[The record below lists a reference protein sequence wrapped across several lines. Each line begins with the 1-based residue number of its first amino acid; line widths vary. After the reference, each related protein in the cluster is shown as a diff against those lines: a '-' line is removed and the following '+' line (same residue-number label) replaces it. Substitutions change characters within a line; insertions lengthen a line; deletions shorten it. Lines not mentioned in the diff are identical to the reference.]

1 MFSSDLDEEY
11 AIQSVQLSWDY
22 MRLLIASSSIQTV
35 NLQYEVDET
44 GIYYIVISSS
54 VRFSPST

>member
-11 AIQSVQLSWDY
+11 AIQSVQLSWDC
-22 MRLLIASSSIQTV
+22 MRLLIQTV

>member
-22 MRLLIASSSIQTV
+22 MRLLISSSSIQTV

>member
-11 AIQSVQLSWDY
+11 AIQSVHLSWDC

>member
-11 AIQSVQLSWDY
+11 AIQSVQLSWDCI
-22 MRLLIASSSIQTV
+22 RLLITSSSIQTV